1 MGGSQMQSC
10 RLLSIIV
17 TGLLFLMSLSGYCF
31 GEELS
36 VTMLNVG
43 QADAFLV
50 QTAGKRVLI
59 DAGETATQVRNILKS
74 KGIANL
80 DLIVATHPHSD
91 HIGGMKNVVDGINF
105 KVYMDNGF
113 PHTTSTYTKLM
124 ESIEGKVARGE
135 ARYMMARQG
144 QRLNFG
150 PEAHFEVMWPD
161 DVGLQGTRSD
171 INSNSVV
178 LKLTHQNVCFAFMGD
193 AEAETE
199 AKVAQ
204 AIGSCQVLKVSHH
217 GSPHSSTPLLMNSLQ
232 PKIALISAGL
242 GNKHGHPGPSV
253 LEDFAARG
261 MQVYRTDLMGE
272 VTVISDGKS
281 VRVVTE
287 HEPYKLVKLNIN
299 EADMNALKELPGIGN
314 KTAQAIIDYRSANGP
329 YRTVEDVY
337 NAVPKDKKRIDKIIP
352 HITVSGGSS
361 TGIVE
366 KPSTIVAPQNT
377 GFEFQQM
384 AAPTT
389 VNTGNAPIAPAA
401 LPAPT
406 AGNVVNIN
414 TASEAALAAMPG
426 MDQKKAKAAIADRNA
441 NGPFK
446 SCDDLD
452 RVKGIGKKTVE
463 KLLSVC
469 SVNGGDSAHAPVAQT
484 APVPT
489 LNRAPMQNPPVLGA
503 QVAQNSAPAPAG
515 AININTASEAAL
527 ASMPGMNQNK
537 AKAAIA
543 DRNANGPFQ
552 SCDDLTRVKGIGKK
566 TVEKLLSVCTVDG
579 GHSVTT
585 PNQAPMQNPPVL
597 GAKVAQNSAPAP
609 AGAININTAS
619 ETALA
624 AMPGMNQN
632 KAHAAIADRNANG
645 PFQSCD
651 DLTRVKGIGKK
662 TVEKLLSVCTV
673 E

>member
-204 AIGSCQVLKVSHH
+204 AIGPCQVLKVSHH

-242 GNKHGHPGPSV
+242 GNKHGHP
-253 LEDFAARG
+253 E
-261 MQVYRTDLMGE
+261 
-272 VTVISDGKS
+272 
-281 VRVVTE
+281 
-287 HEPYKLVKLNIN
+287 
-299 EADMNALKELPGIGN
+299 IG
-314 KTAQAIIDYRSANGP
+314 R
-329 YRTVEDVY
+329 
-337 NAVPKDKKRIDKIIP
+337 
-352 HITVSGGSS
+352 
-361 TGIVE
+361 
-366 KPSTIVAPQNT
+366 
-377 GFEFQQM
+377 
-384 AAPTT
+384 
-389 VNTGNAPIAPAA
+389 
-401 LPAPT
+401 
-406 AGNVVNIN
+406 
-414 TASEAALAAMPG
+414 
-426 MDQKKAKAAIADRNA
+426 
-441 NGPFK
+441 
-446 SCDDLD
+446 
-452 RVKGIGKKTVE
+452 
-463 KLLSVC
+463 
-469 SVNGGDSAHAPVAQT
+469 AHV
-484 APVPT
+484 
-489 LNRAPMQNPPVLGA
+489 
-503 QVAQNSAPAPAG
+503 
-515 AININTASEAAL
+515 
-527 ASMPGMNQNK
+527 
-537 AKAAIA
+537 
-543 DRNANGPFQ
+543 
-552 SCDDLTRVKGIGKK
+552 
-566 TVEKLLSVCTVDG
+566 
-579 GHSVTT
+579 
-585 PNQAPMQNPPVL
+585 
-597 GAKVAQNSAPAP
+597 
-609 AGAININTAS
+609 
-619 ETALA
+619 
-624 AMPGMNQN
+624 
-632 KAHAAIADRNANG
+632 
-645 PFQSCD
+645 
-651 DLTRVKGIGKK
+651 
-662 TVEKLLSVCTV
+662 
-673 E
+673 